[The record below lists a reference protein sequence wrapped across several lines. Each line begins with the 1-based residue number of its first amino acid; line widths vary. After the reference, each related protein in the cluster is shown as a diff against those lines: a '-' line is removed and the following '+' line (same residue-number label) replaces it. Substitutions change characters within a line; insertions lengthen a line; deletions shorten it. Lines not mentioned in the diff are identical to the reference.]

1 MSATSRVIGYDPA
14 NYTPATRTDHLDRY
28 AYYGVG
34 TILSRGTDAGSLAF
48 EIRREQERGLL
59 GGARLLTAG
68 QGLGALS
75 AGPGAEAMRGSAYGV
90 TTEDE
95 VRELSALGVD
105 AVKIWVDSRNST
117 VEKLSPELYRA
128 VITQAH
134 SRGLIVIAHIYTAED
149 AADLVEAGVDGFAH
163 LVRDGEM
170 NSALV
175 AATARRNVF
184 VMPTLGVSERATH
197 TAPPHGSTTH
207 CYTRRYRLTL

>member
-1 MSATSRVIGYDPA
+1 MPMLVSLHGHVGYQQGLGYDPA

-105 AVKIWVDSRNST
+105 AVKIWVDSRNNT

-128 VITQAH
+128 VIT
-134 SRGLIVIAHIYTAED
+134 
-149 AADLVEAGVDGFAH
+149 
-163 LVRDGEM
+163 
-170 NSALV
+170 
-175 AATARRNVF
+175 
-184 VMPTLGVSERATH
+184 
-197 TAPPHGSTTH
+197 
-207 CYTRRYRLTL
+207 